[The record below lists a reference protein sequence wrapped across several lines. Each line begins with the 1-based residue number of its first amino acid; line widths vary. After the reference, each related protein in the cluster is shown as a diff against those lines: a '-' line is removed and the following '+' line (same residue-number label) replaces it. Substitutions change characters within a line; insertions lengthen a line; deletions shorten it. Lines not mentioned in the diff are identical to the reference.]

1 MKTFKIIALTVFFAI
16 SLNSSSQDSLELHDN
31 FYKNQQQSLLLL
43 SGWSV
48 VNLIGSPI
56 ANKNIYNSTTTNE
69 HFHEMNFNWNI
80 LNAGIVGISHYLVH
94 RDSKREWNINQLSTK
109 KTKAEKSIIFNMG
122 LDLVYVLSGLIMN
135 KTADVNKDSYQINKG
150 YGNSLMFQGGYLF
163 LYDAIFLR
171 KLKKIKISPKFK

>member
-1 MKTFKIIALTVFFAI
+1 MKTFKIFALTVFFTI
-16 SLNSSSQDSLELHDN
+16 SLNSNSQDSLKLHDT

-56 ANKNIYNSTTTNE
+56 ANKNMYNSTTTNE
-69 HFHEMNFNWNI
+69 YFHEMNFNWNL
-80 LNAGIVGISHYLVH
+80 LNAGIAGLSHFLVH
-94 RDSKREWNINQLSTK
+94 RDSKREWNLNQLSTK

-122 LDLVYVLSGLIMN
+122 LDLVYVISGLIMN
-135 KTADVNKDSYQINKG
+135 KNSDVNKESDNINIG
-150 YGNSLMFQGGYLF
+150 YGNSLMVQGGYLF

-171 KLKKIKISPKFK
+171 KLKKIKMQPKFD